1 MLASHRIRLDPAP
14 AQAAAFHRRAGHART
29 AYHWAVRALRAG
41 LAAGEWR
48 DAKTL
53 RPMFNA
59 VMGGVALA
67 RRRLPQARRA
77 FRRPPGLQAQGK
89 PPVVP
94 CRQRAGR
101 HTTMRKPA

>member
-14 AQAAAFHRRAGHART
+14 AQAGAFHRRAGHART

-53 RPMFNA
+53 RPMFINA
-59 VMGGVALA
+59 VMGRRGPCTTAPTASAAGVS
-67 RRRLPQARRA
+67 
-77 FRRPPGLQAQGK
+77 
-89 PPVVP
+89 
-94 CRQRAGR
+94 
-101 HTTMRKPA
+101 